1 MAERKTFQTFDEAW
15 AELKEKYPEVIA
27 EAEKI
32 KEEMESRE
40 KRGQGNEETNKEI

>member
-1 MAERKTFQTFDEAW
+1 MAKRETFQTFDEAW

-32 KEEMESRE
+32 KEEMEKEEE
-40 KRGQGNEETNKEI
+40 KRRQRNDKL